1 MDEKRIAELMKTL
14 DLTRDEAI
22 ELMLEDD
29 EVDHMTVKQAESDL
43 TPEQKQAIKKMK
55 GGAKATKKV
64 KAVDAYGK
72 TVTKERKADIDKRT
86 LINMLYSTLHSADV
100 PEVTDIDI
108 TNPERQI
115 DFKLNGRRFRIVLSA
130 PRK

>member
-1 MDEKRIAELMKTL
+1 MKTL
-14 DLTRDEAI
+14 DLTREEAI

-29 EVDHMTVKQAESDL
+29 EVDHMTVKQAASDL
-43 TPEQKQAIKKMK
+43 TPEQQQAIKTMK
-55 GGAKATKKV
+55 GGAKTTKKV

-72 TVTKERKADIDKRT
+72 TVIKERKADIYKRT
-86 LINMLYSTLHSADV
+86 LISMLYNTLHSADD
-100 PEVTDIDI
+100 PEVTEIDI

-115 DFKLNGRRFRIVLSA
+115 DFKLNGRKFRIVLSA